1 MRRDSFI
8 QQVFKIALPVALQ
21 CMLQSSFSI
30 VDQIMVG
37 SLGSVSVAAVGIA
50 GKLSTLYS
58 VVIGAVVSV
67 AGIILSQYLGAN
79 DNDEADRGFSL
90 HTLLSIGIGVVFM
103 AVCLAFPVR
112 LMGLYSADGNTVA
125 VAAKYLRIIAFGFLP
140 YAVSMMTSVRM
151 RCMEKA
157 SLPLVCSIIS
167 SLLNTVLNYLLIFG
181 KLGFPAMGANGA
193 ATATVISQGFN
204 ALLMVAAMK
213 VIDRKRSI
221 SFRFMPRLTKM
232 TRGSYLAILFPVLV
246 IEFMWS
252 LSENVYASVYGH
264 IGTPE
269 CAAMTLTYPVQGLTV
284 GALSGIAQAAGILIG
299 KELGKGEKHSAY
311 QKSRRL
317 LLYGLIGSFVIAALT
332 VLAMGVYTDFYNVEE
347 YVKSTARQILIAF
360 VVVLPVKVLNMI
372 LGGGIVRSGGQTRT
386 MMIIELLGTWG
397 FGVPL
402 ALLGA
407 YVWKLSIPLIYG
419 RMCAAAAD
427 VDRLC
432 QKKLD
437 EEAVKGQEA
446 MACGLKTR

>member
-347 YVKSTARQILIAF
+347 YVKSTARHILIAI
-360 VVVLPVKVLNMI
+360 VVVLPVKVLNMS

-407 YVWKLSIPLIYG
+407 YVWKLSIPLVYFILS
-419 RMCAAAAD
+419 MEEC
-427 VDRLC
+427 VRLLLTWIVFVRKNWM
-432 QKKLD
+432 KKL
-437 EEAVKGQEA
+437 
-446 MACGLKTR
+446 

>member
-112 LMGLYSADGNTVA
+112 LMGLYSADGNIVA

-407 YVWKLSIPLIYG
+407 YVWKLSIPLVYFILS
-419 RMCAAAAD
+419 MEEC
-427 VDRLC
+427 VRLLLTWIVFVRKNWM
-432 QKKLD
+432 KKL
-437 EEAVKGQEA
+437 
-446 MACGLKTR
+446 

>member
-181 KLGFPAMGANGA
+181 KLGFHAMGANGA

-213 VIDRKRSI
+213 VIDRKRGI

-317 LLYGLIGSFVIAALT
+317 LLYGLIGSFVLAALT

-407 YVWKLSIPLIYG
+407 YVWKFSIPLVYFILS
-419 RMCAAAAD
+419 MEEC
-427 VDRLC
+427 VRLLLTWIVFVR
-432 QKKLD
+432 KNWMRKL
-437 EEAVKGQEA
+437 
-446 MACGLKTR
+446 

>member
-125 VAAKYLRIIAFGFLP
+125 VAAKYLRFIAFGFLP

-407 YVWKLSIPLIYG
+407 YVWKLSIPLVYFILS
-419 RMCAAAAD
+419 MEEC
-427 VDRLC
+427 VRLLLTWIVFVRKNWM
-432 QKKLD
+432 KKL
-437 EEAVKGQEA
+437 
-446 MACGLKTR
+446 

>member
-181 KLGFPAMGANGA
+181 KLGFYAMGANGA

-213 VIDRKRSI
+213 VIDRKRGI

-407 YVWKLSIPLIYG
+407 YVWKLSIPLVYFILS
-419 RMCAAAAD
+419 MEEC
-427 VDRLC
+427 VRLLLTWIVFVRKNWM
-432 QKKLD
+432 KKL
-437 EEAVKGQEA
+437 
-446 MACGLKTR
+446 

>member
-213 VIDRKRSI
+213 VIDRKRGI

-407 YVWKLSIPLIYG
+407 YVWKLSIPLVYFILS
-419 RMCAAAAD
+419 MEEC
-427 VDRLC
+427 VRLLLTWIVFVRKNWM
-432 QKKLD
+432 KKL
-437 EEAVKGQEA
+437 
-446 MACGLKTR
+446 

>member
-112 LMGLYSADGNTVA
+112 LMGLYSEDGNTVA

-407 YVWKLSIPLIYG
+407 YVWKLSIPLVYFILS
-419 RMCAAAAD
+419 MEEC
-427 VDRLC
+427 VRLLLTWIVFVRKNWM
-432 QKKLD
+432 KKL
-437 EEAVKGQEA
+437 
-446 MACGLKTR
+446 

>member
-1 MRRDSFI
+1 
-8 QQVFKIALPVALQ
+8 
-21 CMLQSSFSI
+21 
-30 VDQIMVG
+30 
-37 SLGSVSVAAVGIA
+37 
-50 GKLSTLYS
+50 
-58 VVIGAVVSV
+58 
-67 AGIILSQYLGAN
+67 
-79 DNDEADRGFSL
+79 
-90 HTLLSIGIGVVFM
+90 
-103 AVCLAFPVR
+103 
-112 LMGLYSADGNTVA
+112 
-125 VAAKYLRIIAFGFLP
+125 
-140 YAVSMMTSVRM
+140 
-151 RCMEKA
+151 
-157 SLPLVCSIIS
+157 
-167 SLLNTVLNYLLIFG
+167 
-181 KLGFPAMGANGA
+181 MGANGA

-407 YVWKLSIPLIYG
+407 YVWKLSIPLVYFILS
-419 RMCAAAAD
+419 MEEC
-427 VDRLC
+427 VRLLLTWIVFVRKNWM
-432 QKKLD
+432 KKL
-437 EEAVKGQEA
+437 
-446 MACGLKTR
+446 

>member
-1 MRRDSFI
+1 
-8 QQVFKIALPVALQ
+8 
-21 CMLQSSFSI
+21 MLQSSFSI

-332 VLAMGVYTDFYNVEE
+332 VLAMGVYTDFYNAEE

-407 YVWKLSIPLIYG
+407 YVWKLSIPLVYFILS
-419 RMCAAAAD
+419 MEEC
-427 VDRLC
+427 VRLLLTWIVFVRKNWM
-432 QKKLD
+432 KKL
-437 EEAVKGQEA
+437 
-446 MACGLKTR
+446 

>member
-386 MMIIELLGTWG
+386 MIVCLEIIYTA
-397 FGVPL
+397 GVF
-402 ALLGA
+402 
-407 YVWKLSIPLIYG
+407 YLIYG

>member
-407 YVWKLSIPLIYG
+407 YVWKLSIPLVYFILS
-419 RMCAAAAD
+419 MEEC
-427 VDRLC
+427 VRLLLTWIVFVRRNWM
-432 QKKLD
+432 KKL
-437 EEAVKGQEA
+437 
-446 MACGLKTR
+446 

>member
-181 KLGFPAMGANGA
+181 KLGFPAMDANGA

-407 YVWKLSIPLIYG
+407 YVWKLSIPLVYFILS
-419 RMCAAAAD
+419 MEEC
-427 VDRLC
+427 VRLLLTWIVFVRKNWM
-432 QKKLD
+432 KKL
-437 EEAVKGQEA
+437 
-446 MACGLKTR
+446 

>member
-284 GALSGIAQAAGILIG
+284 GALSGRAQAAGILIG

-407 YVWKLSIPLIYG
+407 YVWKLSIPLVYFILS
-419 RMCAAAAD
+419 MEEC
-427 VDRLC
+427 VRLLLTWIVFVRKNWM
-432 QKKLD
+432 KKL
-437 EEAVKGQEA
+437 
-446 MACGLKTR
+446 

>member
-407 YVWKLSIPLIYG
+407 YGWKLSIPLVYFILS
-419 RMCAAAAD
+419 MEEC
-427 VDRLC
+427 VRLLLTWIVFVRKNWM
-432 QKKLD
+432 KKL
-437 EEAVKGQEA
+437 
-446 MACGLKTR
+446 

>member
-8 QQVFKIALPVALQ
+8 QQVFKIALPDALQ

-332 VLAMGVYTDFYNVEE
+332 LLAMGVYTDFYNVEE

-407 YVWKLSIPLIYG
+407 YVWKLSIPLVYFILS
-419 RMCAAAAD
+419 MEEC
-427 VDRLC
+427 VRLLLTWIVFVRKNWM
-432 QKKLD
+432 KKL
-437 EEAVKGQEA
+437 
-446 MACGLKTR
+446 

>member
-181 KLGFPAMGANGA
+181 KLGFPAMDANGA

-317 LLYGLIGSFVIAALT
+317 LLYGLIGSFVLAAPT

-347 YVKSTARQILIAF
+347 YVKVTARQILIAF
-360 VVVLPVKVLNMI
+360 AIVLPVKVLNMI

-407 YVWKLSIPLIYG
+407 YVWKFSIPMVYFILS
-419 RMCAAAAD
+419 MEEC
-427 VDRLC
+427 VRLLLTWIVFVRKNWM
-432 QKKLD
+432 KKL
-437 EEAVKGQEA
+437 
-446 MACGLKTR
+446 

>member
-232 TRGSYLAILFPVLV
+232 TRGSYLAILLPVLV

-407 YVWKLSIPLIYG
+407 YVWKLSIPLVYFILS
-419 RMCAAAAD
+419 MEEC
-427 VDRLC
+427 VRLLLTWIVFVRKKWM
-432 QKKLD
+432 KKL
-437 EEAVKGQEA
+437 
-446 MACGLKTR
+446 

>member
-181 KLGFPAMGANGA
+181 KLGFYAMGANGA

-213 VIDRKRSI
+213 VIDRKRGI

-317 LLYGLIGSFVIAALT
+317 LLYGLIGSFVLAALT

-407 YVWKLSIPLIYG
+407 YVWKLSIPLVYFILS
-419 RMCAAAAD
+419 MEEC
-427 VDRLC
+427 VRLLLTWIVFVRKNWM
-432 QKKLD
+432 KKL
-437 EEAVKGQEA
+437 
-446 MACGLKTR
+446 

>member
-332 VLAMGVYTDFYNVEE
+332 VLAMGVYTDF
-347 YVKSTARQILIAF
+347 
-360 VVVLPVKVLNMI
+360 
-372 LGGGIVRSGGQTRT
+372 GGGIVRSGGQTRT

-407 YVWKLSIPLIYG
+407 YVWKLSIPLVYFILS
-419 RMCAAAAD
+419 MEEC
-427 VDRLC
+427 VRLLLTWIVFVRKNWM
-432 QKKLD
+432 KKL
-437 EEAVKGQEA
+437 
-446 MACGLKTR
+446 

>member
-347 YVKSTARQILIAF
+347 YVNSTARQILIAF

-407 YVWKLSIPLIYG
+407 YVWKLSIPLVYFILS
-419 RMCAAAAD
+419 MEEC
-427 VDRLC
+427 VRLLLTWIVFVRKNWM
-432 QKKLD
+432 KKL
-437 EEAVKGQEA
+437 
-446 MACGLKTR
+446 

>member
-317 LLYGLIGSFVIAALT
+317 LLYGLIGSFVLAALT

-407 YVWKLSIPLIYG
+407 YVWKLSIPLVYFILS
-419 RMCAAAAD
+419 MEEC
-427 VDRLC
+427 VRLLLTWIVFVRKNWM
-432 QKKLD
+432 KKL
-437 EEAVKGQEA
+437 
-446 MACGLKTR
+446 

>member
-332 VLAMGVYTDFYNVEE
+332 VLAMGVYTDFYNAEE

-407 YVWKLSIPLIYG
+407 YVWKLSIPLVYFILS
-419 RMCAAAAD
+419 MEEC
-427 VDRLC
+427 VRLLLTWIVFVRKNWM
-432 QKKLD
+432 KKL
-437 EEAVKGQEA
+437 
-446 MACGLKTR
+446 

>member
-181 KLGFPAMGANGA
+181 KLGFPAMGANG
-193 ATATVISQGFN
+193 
-204 ALLMVAAMK
+204 
-213 VIDRKRSI
+213 
-221 SFRFMPRLTKM
+221 
-232 TRGSYLAILFPVLV
+232 RGSYLAILFPVLV

-407 YVWKLSIPLIYG
+407 YVWKLSIPLVYFILS
-419 RMCAAAAD
+419 MEEC
-427 VDRLC
+427 VRLLLTWIVFVRKNWM
-432 QKKLD
+432 KKL
-437 EEAVKGQEA
+437 
-446 MACGLKTR
+446 

>member
-181 KLGFPAMGANGA
+181 KLGFYAMGANGA

-213 VIDRKRSI
+213 VIDRKRGI

-360 VVVLPVKVLNMI
+360 AVVLPVKVLNMI

-407 YVWKLSIPLIYG
+407 YVWKLSIPLVYFILS
-419 RMCAAAAD
+419 MEEC
-427 VDRLC
+427 VRLLLTWIVFVRKNWM
-432 QKKLD
+432 KKL
-437 EEAVKGQEA
+437 
-446 MACGLKTR
+446 

>member
-407 YVWKLSIPLIYG
+407 YVWKFSIPLVYFILS
-419 RMCAAAAD
+419 MEEC
-427 VDRLC
+427 VRLLLTWIVFVRKNWM
-432 QKKLD
+432 KKL
-437 EEAVKGQEA
+437 
-446 MACGLKTR
+446 

>member
-407 YVWKLSIPLIYG
+407 YVWKLSIPLVYFILS
-419 RMCAAAAD
+419 MEEC
-427 VDRLC
+427 VRLLLTWIVFVRKNWM
-432 QKKLD
+432 KKI
-437 EEAVKGQEA
+437 
-446 MACGLKTR
+446 

>member
-167 SLLNTVLNYLLIFG
+167 SLLNTVLNYLLIF
-181 KLGFPAMGANGA
+181 
-193 ATATVISQGFN
+193 
-204 ALLMVAAMK
+204 
-213 VIDRKRSI
+213 
-221 SFRFMPRLTKM
+221 
-232 TRGSYLAILFPVLV
+232 
-246 IEFMWS
+246 
-252 LSENVYASVYGH
+252 
-264 IGTPE
+264 
-269 CAAMTLTYPVQGLTV
+269 
-284 GALSGIAQAAGILIG
+284 
-299 KELGKGEKHSAY
+299 
-311 QKSRRL
+311 
-317 LLYGLIGSFVIAALT
+317 
-332 VLAMGVYTDFYNVEE
+332 
-347 YVKSTARQILIAF
+347 
-360 VVVLPVKVLNMI
+360 
-372 LGGGIVRSGGQTRT
+372 
-386 MMIIELLGTWG
+386 
-397 FGVPL
+397 
-402 ALLGA
+402 
-407 YVWKLSIPLIYG
+407 
-419 RMCAAAAD
+419 
-427 VDRLC
+427 
-432 QKKLD
+432 
-437 EEAVKGQEA
+437 
-446 MACGLKTR
+446 

>member
-332 VLAMGVYTDFYNVEE
+332 VLVMGVYTDFYNVEE

-407 YVWKLSIPLIYG
+407 YVWKLSIPLVYFILS
-419 RMCAAAAD
+419 MEEC
-427 VDRLC
+427 VRLLLTWIVFVRKNWM
-432 QKKLD
+432 KKL
-437 EEAVKGQEA
+437 
-446 MACGLKTR
+446 

>member
-181 KLGFPAMGANGA
+181 KLGFYAMGANGA

-407 YVWKLSIPLIYG
+407 YVWKLSIPLVYFILS
-419 RMCAAAAD
+419 MEEC
-427 VDRLC
+427 VRLLLTWIVFVRKNWM
-432 QKKLD
+432 KKL
-437 EEAVKGQEA
+437 
-446 MACGLKTR
+446 

>member
-317 LLYGLIGSFVIAALT
+317 LLFGLIGSFVIAALT

-407 YVWKLSIPLIYG
+407 YVWKLSIPLVYFILS
-419 RMCAAAAD
+419 MEEC
-427 VDRLC
+427 VRLLLTWIVFVRKNWM
-432 QKKLD
+432 KKL
-437 EEAVKGQEA
+437 
-446 MACGLKTR
+446 

>member
-347 YVKSTARQILIAF
+347 YLKSTARQILIAF

-407 YVWKLSIPLIYG
+407 YVWKLSIPLVYFILS
-419 RMCAAAAD
+419 MEEC
-427 VDRLC
+427 VRLLLTWIVFVRKNWM
-432 QKKLD
+432 KKL
-437 EEAVKGQEA
+437 
-446 MACGLKTR
+446 

>member
-269 CAAMTLTYPVQGLTV
+269 CAAMTQGLTV

-407 YVWKLSIPLIYG
+407 YVWKLSIPLVYFILS
-419 RMCAAAAD
+419 MEEC
-427 VDRLC
+427 VRLLLTWIVFVRKNWM
-432 QKKLD
+432 KKL
-437 EEAVKGQEA
+437 
-446 MACGLKTR
+446 

>member
-311 QKSRRL
+311 QKS
-317 LLYGLIGSFVIAALT
+317 
-332 VLAMGVYTDFYNVEE
+332 
-347 YVKSTARQILIAF
+347 
-360 VVVLPVKVLNMI
+360 
-372 LGGGIVRSGGQTRT
+372 
-386 MMIIELLGTWG
+386 
-397 FGVPL
+397 
-402 ALLGA
+402 
-407 YVWKLSIPLIYG
+407 
-419 RMCAAAAD
+419 
-427 VDRLC
+427 
-432 QKKLD
+432 
-437 EEAVKGQEA
+437 
-446 MACGLKTR
+446 